1 MTPEYSLYLH
11 IPFCLHRCA
20 YCDFNTFAGQEA
32 LIPAYVDAL
41 CNEIHAVASSAP
53 ERLPA
58 HTIFFGGGT
67 PSLLAPRQ
75 FEQILQTLH
84 DHFVLS
90 EPETTLEANPG
101 TVTLASLRDLR
112 RIGFN
117 RISFGIQSAHPDEL
131 RQLERIHNF
140 FDVIN
145 SVKWA
150 RQAGFDNLNLD
161 LIFGLP
167 EQSLDCWQATVKQ
180 ALGLHPEHFSLYA
193 LTLEHGTPF
202 GRWAARGLMPTP
214 DPDLAAEM
222 YEWAMDFLAGQG
234 YIQYEI
240 SNWARDFTPSGTQ
253 PSGGMDQSP
262 YFSCKHNLQYWRNL
276 PYLGF
281 GAGAHG
287 YAAGLRYSNVLR
299 IRTYID
305 HCRSSPVT
313 RHSFPLS
320 PATVNHQIL
329 TPKTEMQ
336 ETMFTGLRLTREGVS
351 ADDFRK
357 RFGVEM
363 KEIFRQ
369 EIDELERLDLLEWV
383 DLPPLHPP
391 SISGNG
397 GRGVG
402 EVLRLA
408 GRGRLLGNQV
418 FIRFVE

>member
-1 MTPEYSLYLH
+1 MYSLYLH

-20 YCDFNTFAGQEA
+20 YCDFNTYAGQEA
-32 LIPAYVDAL
+32 LIPAYLDAL
-41 CNEIHAVASSAP
+41 CNEIRAVASSAP
-53 ERLPA
+53 ERLPV

-67 PSLLAPRQ
+67 PSLLAPKQ
-75 FEQILQTLH
+75 FEQILRTFH
-84 DHFVLS
+84 DHFDLS
-90 EPETTLEANPG
+90 EPETSLEANPG

-167 EQSLDCWQATVKQ
+167 EQSLDRWQATIRS
-180 ALGLHPEHFSLYA
+180 ALVLHPEHLSLYA

-202 GRWAARGLMPTP
+202 GRWAARGLLPTP

-222 YEWAMDFLAGQG
+222 YEWVMDYLAGQG

-240 SNWARDFTPSGTQ
+240 SNWARTKDEGGRRKAEENFHPSSFILS
-253 PSGGMDQSP
+253 PS
-262 YFSCKHNLQYWRNL
+262 YACLHNLTYWRNQT
-276 PYLGF
+276 YLGF

-287 YAAGLRYSNVLR
+287 YAAGVRYSNVLR
-299 IRTYID
+299 IKTYIERC
-305 HCRSSPVT
+305 HSSLVT

-320 PATVNHQIL
+320 PATVNYHHI

-336 ETMFTGLRLTREGVS
+336 ETMFTSLRLTREGVS
-351 ADDFRK
+351 ADVFRK
-357 RFGVEM
+357 RFGVELQEVFG
-363 KEIFRQ
+363 KET
-369 EIDELERLDLLEWV
+369 DELVALGLLEWV
-383 DLPPLHPP
+383 EEKTLPQVPGPA
-391 SISGNG
+391 G
-397 GRGVG
+397 GS
-402 EVLRLA
+402 RLLLTP
-408 GRGRLLGNQV
+408 RGRLLGNQV
-418 FIRFVE
+418 FMRFVD

>member
-20 YCDFNTFAGQEA
+20 YCDFNTYAGQEA

-41 CNEIHAVASSAP
+41 CNEIRAVASSAS

-67 PSLLAPRQ
+67 PSLLAPKQ
-75 FEQILQTLH
+75 FEQILRTLH
-84 DHFVLS
+84 DHFDLS
-90 EPETTLEANPG
+90 EPETSLEANPG

-131 RQLERIHNF
+131 RQLERIHDY

-167 EQSLDCWQATVKQ
+167 EQSLDYWQATVRQ
-180 ALGLHPEHFSLYA
+180 VLGWRPEHFSLYA

-202 GRWAARGLMPTP
+202 GRWAARGLLPTP

-240 SNWARDFTPSGTQ
+240 SNWAKDSKWQESKVATSSSDLSPSTFNHQ
-253 PSGGMDQSP
+253 PL
-262 YFSCKHNLQYWRNL
+262 FACRHNLQYWRNQ

-287 YAAGLRYSNVLR
+287 FAAGTRYSNVLR
-299 IRTYID
+299 IKTYIERC
-305 HCRSSPVT
+305 HSSLVT

-320 PATVNHQIL
+320 PATVNYHHIAS
-329 TPKTEMQ
+329 KTEMQ
-336 ETMFTGLRLTREGVS
+336 ETMFTGLRLTHEGVS
-351 ADDFRK
+351 AEFFCK
-357 RFGVEM
+357 RFGVELQEVFG
-363 KEIFRQ
+363 K
-369 EIDELERLDLLEWV
+369 EIDELVALGLLEWARNET
-383 DLPPLHPP
+383 
-391 SISGNG
+391 S
-397 GRGVG
+397 
-402 EVLRLA
+402 EVSKTSEVFRLTA
-408 GRGRLLGNQV
+408 RGRLLGNQV
-418 FIRFVE
+418 FMRFVE